1 MPVPDVKVAVHGMT
15 NRHSVK
21 NRALWTSGV
30 KGFFAGVL
38 CSTLVVATVWWW
50 WVYPLQQQMMAAR
63 DTAQG
68 AASAWLSSPQLKEYT
83 QRLQQLSAVK
93 PLQTLE
99 SGHRMVRMADTL
111 WPESLQQQQATT
123 TWHDTLKERAASSPQ
138 MLGWQQTRSDL
149 RSFAE
154 LLIQRERAKEGL
166 TLSHIKTIVY
176 QAERTI
182 EQETPLEYL
191 LTQYQ
196 QAKSAGKST
205 EMLGKQINERFN
217 GALSRWLLLS
227 QSDTPEITDVKAG
240 K

>member
-1 MPVPDVKVAVHGMT
+1 
-15 NRHSVK
+15 
-21 NRALWTSGV
+21 
-30 KGFFAGVL
+30 
-38 CSTLVVATVWWW
+38 
-50 WVYPLQQQMMAAR
+50 
-63 DTAQG
+63 
-68 AASAWLSSPQLKEYT
+68 
-83 QRLQQLSAVK
+83 
-93 PLQTLE
+93 
-99 SGHRMVRMADTL
+99 MADTL